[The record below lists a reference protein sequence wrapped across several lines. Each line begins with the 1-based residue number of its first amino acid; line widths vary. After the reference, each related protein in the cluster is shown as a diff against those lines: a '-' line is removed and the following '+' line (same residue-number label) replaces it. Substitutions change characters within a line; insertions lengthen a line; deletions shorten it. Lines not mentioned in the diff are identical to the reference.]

1 MWIEIWLAIPTTLNS
16 DVESG
21 LDLLTEFEITYV
33 VTHITAGLRRVN
45 KLKKPNKLNSTKRP
59 SLPLARGSRETNSQV
74 KKRDT
79 NVTFL
84 MSVMEE

>member
-21 LDLLTEFEITYV
+21 LDLLTESENTYV

-45 KLKKPNKLNSTKRP
+45 KLKKPNKLISTERP
-59 SLPLARGSRETNSQV
+59 SLPLARGSRETNSQI
-74 KKRDT
+74 KRRDMS
-79 NVTFL
+79 VTFL
-84 MSVMEE
+84 MSEVEE